1 MRISVVSPV
10 LNEAKSIGAM
20 LVSLLAQQP
29 DELFVVDGG
38 SDDGTREICRQLG
51 IEVLSSPRGR
61 ARQMNCGAAKASG
74 DVLLFLHA
82 DTMLPPTA
90 FNDIREALKDPRCV
104 AGRFD
109 VRLDGDHW
117 ALGLVSRM
125 ISLRSRLSKIGT
137 GDQAIFVRRDSFKKI
152 GGFPDIPIMEDIALC
167 RTLKRAGKIAC
178 LRSRVVTSARRW
190 ESCGVW
196 RTILRMWT
204 LKSLYLLGVSPHRLK
219 RFYGDAR

>member
-20 LVSLLAQQP
+20 LVSLLALQP

-117 ALGLVSRM
+117 ALGLVGRM